1 MVPSRRTVIKDVLL
15 WALLSFPVVLE
26 MIWHEPGVDS
36 PRWVQ
41 ACGLLVLGGAVA
53 AGRGYPVVSLL
64 LTSGLIAPF
73 AVGWLHGLFG
83 VGLMALSYLA
93 GRRMAR
99 ARPGLWVFTATF
111 AVWSVIVHLSA
122 RETLAWFSMILW
134 LVLGGVLPWLAGRY
148 WRQYQE
154 LRYSGWER
162 AEQLERVQHML
173 AEQTRLRERARIA
186 QDMHDSLGHDL
197 ALIALRAGALQVAP
211 DLAEH
216 HKDAARELRA
226 SAAAATDRLKEIIGV
241 LRDGGE
247 PAPTQPVGETIVDL
261 IERAEASGMRI
272 NLRQDGTDGD
282 GREPLPPMVDR
293 AAYRVVQESLTNA
306 AKHAPGAEVTVRLA
320 SLADGIQVA
329 VVNEPALAATSP
341 AGDSGGHGLTGLRE
355 RVRLAGGTLRTGA
368 TEQGGFEVIARLP
381 QAAPAAAP
389 PQDRPAA
396 HPARSESAHQLA
408 RARQRVRRG
417 LLTAIG
423 TSVGL
428 IGSLGTGFYVYVT
441 FNSVLEPDRFHR
453 LAVGQDRV
461 RVEAVLPKEE
471 LLGGPPGAEPPIPRG
486 AACRYYRPDAN
497 LLALGT
503 VYRLCFANGR
513 LVAKD
518 AITAA
523 ARTIPSPASVTESP

>member
-1 MVPSRRTVIKDVLL
+1 MIKDALL

-26 MIWHEPGVDS
+26 MIWREPGDS

-41 ACGLLVLGGAVA
+41 ACGLLILAVAVA
-53 AGRGYPVVSLL
+53 AARGHPLVTLL
-64 LTSGLIAPF
+64 LTAALIAPF
-73 AVGWLHGLFG
+73 AVGAIHGLFG
-83 VGLMALSYLA
+83 IGLMTLSYLA
-93 GRRMAR
+93 GRRMAQ

-111 AVWSVIVHLSA
+111 GAGSVIIYLSGLD
-122 RETLAWFSMILW
+122 TVAWFSMVLW

-162 AEQLERVQHML
+162 AEQLERVQHIL
-173 AEQTRLRERARIA
+173 AEQTRLRELARIA

-216 HKDAARELRA
+216 HRNAARELRS

-247 PAPTQPVGETIVDL
+247 PAPTEPAGETIIDL
-261 IERAEASGMRI
+261 VERAAASGMRI
-272 NLRQDGTDGD
+272 SLRQESTDGD
-282 GREPLPPMVDR
+282 GAGPLPPMVDR

-320 SLADGIQVA
+320 DQADGIQVA
-329 VVNEPALAATSP
+329 VVNAPAPTGAPPP

-368 TEQGGFEVIARLP
+368 TEQGGFEVVARLP
-381 QAAPAAAP
+381 HAAPAAP
-389 PQDRPAA
+389 PADHPAA
-396 HPARSESAHQLA
+396 GAPRSESAHQLA
-408 RARQRVRRG
+408 RARQRVRRV
-417 LLTAIG
+417 LITAIG

-428 IGSLGTGFYVYVT
+428 IGSLGAGFYVYMT
-441 FNSVLEPDRFHR
+441 FNSVLEPTQFQR
-453 LAVGQDRV
+453 LAVGQDRTQ
-461 RVEAVLPKEE
+461 VEAVLPKEE
-471 LLGGPPGAEPPIPRG
+471 LLGGPPGPEPPIPRG

-497 LLALGT
+497 LLALGA
-503 VYRLCFANGR
+503 VYRVCFANDR

-518 AITAA
+518 AIPAA
-523 ARTIPSPASVTESP
+523 SSTTPTETEEP